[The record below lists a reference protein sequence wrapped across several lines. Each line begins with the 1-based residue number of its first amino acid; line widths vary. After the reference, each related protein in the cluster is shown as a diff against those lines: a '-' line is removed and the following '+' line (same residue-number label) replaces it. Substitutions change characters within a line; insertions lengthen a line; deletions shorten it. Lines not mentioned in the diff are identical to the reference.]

1 MEAPLPPRSVWS
13 SASSV
18 GFASCF
24 RRWGHAGFRPE
35 SLVVLRSSWE
45 AQVTGQRP
53 AAETRGE
60 TQSELEAPKGR
71 VEDRGGAGVE
81 NEMCL
86 FGLQSV
92 PAHPQRKTTTSA
104 STQPPVPRGP
114 RVRRDITPQ
123 TTLGRRARSSH
134 HQLPHSDAHTAPRQ
148 DVCTHQPQLGGIG
161 GGPPRRT
168 ELGPSR
174 LAVGPGPIAEAH
186 LTTLSISLLQHG
198 RCWEKF
204 CRRRGS
210 TVGPALHA
218 GHRKEHLPFTLWC
231 FPNGLHSGCQHEELF
246 YYIFRYNRESSFGAT
261 VWMLKQCRLIFHNW
275 EQIDPSEHSKRKCP
289 GHRPASQGGWSSWL
303 SPGEWA
309 GAALPTTCMQESPL
323 LLTIPASPL

>member
-1 MEAPLPPRSVWS
+1 MSSPSPPRPLVRFLVSASITPALPTALLMEAPLPPRSVWS

-104 STQPPVPRGP
+104 SPTWTKSQERHH
-114 RVRRDITPQ
+114 TPDD
-123 TTLGRRARSSH
+123 LG
-134 HQLPHSDAHTAPRQ
+134 
-148 DVCTHQPQLGGIG
+148 
-161 GGPPRRT
+161 
-168 ELGPSR
+168 
-174 LAVGPGPIAEAH
+174 
-186 LTTLSISLLQHG
+186 
-198 RCWEKF
+198 
-204 CRRRGS
+204 
-210 TVGPALHA
+210 
-218 GHRKEHLPFTLWC
+218 
-231 FPNGLHSGCQHEELF
+231 
-246 YYIFRYNRESSFGAT
+246 
-261 VWMLKQCRLIFHNW
+261 
-275 EQIDPSEHSKRKCP
+275 
-289 GHRPASQGGWSSWL
+289 
-303 SPGEWA
+303 
-309 GAALPTTCMQESPL
+309 QESPKQPPSAPPL
-323 LLTIPASPL
+323 RCPHRSEAGCLHPPASAWRHRRWAPEENRAGTQQAGCWPRTQCRGSFDNIINFSPPARAMLREVLQEARIHRGARSARWA